1 MGRSVPTVVV
11 VVEGAGKMAAV
22 DDRAPEVQPSIANGS
37 SEVDDVNSSRFVG
50 GCFSVFWTGSCF
62 QYT

>member
-1 MGRSVPTVVV
+1 MDMGRSVPTVVV
-11 VVEGAGKMAAV
+11 EGAGKMVAV
-22 DDRAPEVQPSIANGS
+22 DDRAPEVQPSIAS
-37 SEVDDVNSSRFVG
+37 SLSEVDDVNSSRFVG